1 MTILLTIAV
10 YSVRISSD
18 IPIQSEYL
26 PLISLY
32 FFLSILF
39 TFIAMLWFI
48 ILNRFATN
56 KTMPK
61 LFMVVAEFMMNII
74 KRKNKQVLVTPATEE
89 KSDNKDE
96 IVSIESKINSK
107 QQNNEL
113 TAGFSHTKIK
123 CRQKFNC
130 LSQALCLKC
139 SQSEEYE
146 KEKINKNKYFES
158 CLQIINNI
166 FLCILFLIM
175 FISNV
180 AIWIIM
186 ASNRKI
192 N

>member
-56 KTMPK
+56 KKMPK
-61 LFMVVAEFMMNII
+61 LLMVVTEIMMNII
-74 KRKNKQVLVTPATEE
+74 KRKNKPAQVTPATEE
-89 KSDNKDE
+89 KSDNIDE
-96 IVSIESKINSK
+96 ISFESKINSN
-107 QQNNEL
+107 QQNEL
-113 TAGFSHTKIK
+113 TAGLTEKK

-130 LSQALCLKC
+130 LSQALCSKC
-139 SQSEEYE
+139 SQSEDYE
-146 KEKINKNKYFES
+146 KEKKNRNKYFES

-166 FLCILFLIM
+166 FFCILFLIM
-175 FISNV
+175 FISNM
-180 AIWIIM
+180 AIWISM

-192 N
+192 K

>member
-32 FFLSILF
+32 FFLGILF

-61 LFMVVAEFMMNII
+61 LFMVVAEFMKNII
-74 KRKNKQVLVTPATEE
+74 KRKNKPVQVTPANEE
-89 KSDNKDE
+89 KSDNKD
-96 IVSIESKINSK
+96 VSFESKINSN

-113 TAGFSHTKIK
+113 TAGLTKIQ
-123 CRQKFNC
+123 CRQTINC
-130 LSQALCLKC
+130 LSRDFCSKC
-139 SQSEEYE
+139 SQSKENE
-146 KEKINKNKYFES
+146 KENNIRNKYFES
-158 CLQIINNI
+158 CLQIINSI
-166 FLCILFLIM
+166 FFCILFLVM
-175 FISNV
+175 FISNM
-180 AIWIIM
+180 AIWITM

-192 N
+192 K